1 MLMNYFLIF
10 SDSQSS
16 TVVLS
21 VKLQNSSF
29 ILEVDNLIHAQTIF
43 FQVVTAP
50 EGIFFSK
57 YS

>member
-43 FQVVTAP
+43 FQVVAAP
-50 EGIFFSK
+50 EGIFFF
-57 YS
+57 Y